1 MRREKWIP
9 AYLRRSFCAGMSTT
23 QRSESMNKFFKGY
36 VRSST
41 MISDFVCQY
50 EKALNARYL
59 KEKQQDVKTK
69 TSMPILKTCYK
80 MEGEAAKVYTRK
92 MFIKF
97 QEELFCSKKYKASK
111 YREEGVKKIYKVA
124 PHGKE
129 SPIYEV
135 LFEISEKKAI
145 CTCHLFEFVGILCRH
160 ILIVFVKKSLVDFL
174 PPYYILERWTI
185 KAKNNIIHDISGD
198 VIQVEPQ
205 ISSTLMRNSLLLLFL
220 EVAEVGSQSM
230 KKYEHLD
237 LALQKV
243 HVELLAMHDV
253 DDLVNFDK
261 TTLNSQVLSNL
272 PGALQD
278 PPYVLSKGRP
288 KSLRQKNPKENQP
301 TKKRKAT

>member
-1 MRREKWIP
+1 
-9 AYLRRSFCAGMSTT
+9 
-23 QRSESMNKFFKGY
+23 
-36 VRSST
+36 
-41 MISDFVCQY
+41 
-50 EKALNARYL
+50 
-59 KEKQQDVKTK
+59 
-69 TSMPILKTCYK
+69 MPILKTCYK
-80 MEGEAAKVYTRK
+80 MEGEAAKIYTRK

-111 YREEGVKKIYKVA
+111 YREEGEKKIYKVA

-145 CTCHLFEFVGILCRH
+145 CACHMFEFVGILCRH
-160 ILIVFVKKSLVDFL
+160 ILTVFVKKSFVDFL

-185 KAKNNIIHDISGD
+185 KTKNNITHDISGD

-205 ISSTLMRNSLLLLFL
+205 ISSTLMRNSLLLHFL

-288 KSLRQKNPKENQP
+288 
-301 TKKRKAT
+301 